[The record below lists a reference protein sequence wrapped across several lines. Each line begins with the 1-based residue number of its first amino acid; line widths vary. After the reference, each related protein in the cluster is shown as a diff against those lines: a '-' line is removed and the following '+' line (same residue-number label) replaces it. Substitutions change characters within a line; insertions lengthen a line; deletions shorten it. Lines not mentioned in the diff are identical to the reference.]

1 MHSGVRESPQF
12 GLILEK
18 DWIRIWAGRTKSR
31 IRDHFFCD
39 LEFLE
44 FLGEIGFSKS
54 LINVPNRPF
63 WMANLHFYGLEY
75 GEGEKRAVYGS
86 GSFQGKAGAA
96 PQSISCNREPAE
108 CERYGGVVWV
118 FRLIGITVNFLPGE
132 WV

>member
-1 MHSGVRESPQF
+1 M
-12 GLILEK
+12 
-18 DWIRIWAGRTKSR
+18 
-31 IRDHFFCD
+31 
-39 LEFLE
+39 E

-75 GEGEKRAVYGS
+75 GEGKKGMFMGPGLR
-86 GSFQGKAGAA
+86 GKAGAA

-118 FRLIGITVNFLPGE
+118 FRLIGITVNFLPGAG
-132 WV
+132 V